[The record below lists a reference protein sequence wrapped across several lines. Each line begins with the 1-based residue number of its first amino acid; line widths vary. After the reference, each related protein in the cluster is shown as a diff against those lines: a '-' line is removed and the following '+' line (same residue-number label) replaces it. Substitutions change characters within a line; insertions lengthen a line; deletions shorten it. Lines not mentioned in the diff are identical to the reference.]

1 VRVGVLRALHIAEYP
16 ISDDDWKR
24 AYAEVR
30 AQYPAATFLKAPLAW
45 IGLGLSGHLWG
56 RAGVQAYPLSP
67 TRYRLCQRRDSGEDR
82 EAESSKTLPGRH
94 SQKLLLLQ
102 NQQVLKSVWLKL
114 FVCTLQH
121 LHIGPRLS
129 RQSSRVLTPQMRGAI
144 LIRDVD
150 ILKALGLRD
159 IVNAVA
165 GQHDE
170 VRLIISQVT
179 DAVGV
184 LDREPELF
192 WKLGETLHIGC
203 FLQKLREFF
212 FELVMARNKVEDAL
226 VRDKRRPRPWE
237 RWRFG

>member
-1 VRVGVLRALHIAEYP
+1 MRVGVLRALHIAEYP

-129 RQSSRVLTPQMRGAI
+129 RQSPP
-144 LIRDVD
+144 
-150 ILKALGLRD
+150 
-159 IVNAVA
+159 A
-165 GQHDE
+165 GQ
-170 VRLIISQVT
+170 RLAPLPVYTDCGRRLSIFRKDLDAITNAAGDPSQREGTV
-179 DAVGV
+179 AARPGG
-184 LDREPELF
+184 LDPFQVCGRCPAA
-192 WKLGETLHIGC
+192 H
-203 FLQKLREFF
+203 
-212 FELVMARNKVEDAL
+212 
-226 VRDKRRPRPWE
+226 RRTYRQSE
-237 RWRFG
+237 